1 MKFSIYILIFIFI
14 FIFNNSIYSFDNKE
28 VIDTLDDSVAFLDE
42 EINLPDD
49 SFFGK
54 DKDDIKEEI
63 DEFLKELFIMLEL
76 SKVVE
81 LRETYGELEQK
92 IDSENNEISEL
103 KKEQVFAPA
112 ESESSLSKLVP
123 DSKYTDSI
131 KEFIAETKGD
141 YEKIIQ
147 IKKKNI
153 KGYEDEL
160 DKIAVGISEALYEK
174 NINMDPEQLKVWLS
188 SAIGDDIISMSV
200 VFSHIKD
207 ITLQLEEL
215 TATSGENLSYAKKY
229 YGMVVML
236 HKLIVYMQNRFIADV
251 ENNIKPKLRQFNK
264 EANSNL
270 KEAKKLYNNNK
281 INQVL
286 KSNIDANKITI
297 KAINLYLDIV
307 NSQQRK
313 IKKALR
319 ISKEQEKVAINTYK
333 TVKLSSMVS
342 SLINNGLKTFDT
354 LSKLQIPDM
363 AKFENKEIQEQ
374 FRKLTMR
381 MSLSS

>member
-1 MKFSIYILIFIFI
+1 MKISIFILLLF
-14 FIFNNSIYSFDNKE
+14 FVPNYLIYSIDKKE
-28 VIDTLDDSVAFLDE
+28 VIDTLEESIPFLDE

-49 SFFGK
+49 SFWGK
-54 DKDDIKEEI
+54 DKNDIKEEI
-63 DEFLKELFIMLEL
+63 DEFLDELFVMLEL
-76 SKVVE
+76 SRVVE
-81 LRETYGELEQK
+81 LRETYGEIEKK
-92 IDSENNEISEL
+92 IDSENNELSEL
-103 KKEQVFAPA
+103 KKDQVFAPA
-112 ESESSLSKLVP
+112 ESESSLSKIVP

-131 KEFIAETKGD
+131 KKFIAETKGD

-153 KGYEDEL
+153 KGYENEL

-174 NINMDPEQLKVWLS
+174 NITMDPEQLKVWLS
-188 SAIGDDIISMSV
+188 SAIGDDILSMSV
-200 VFSHIKD
+200 VFSHIKE
-207 ITLQLEEL
+207 ITIQLEEL
-215 TATSGENLSYAKKY
+215 TASSGENLAYAKKY

-236 HKLIVYMQNRFIADV
+236 HKLIVYMQKRFIADV
-251 ENNIKPKLRQFNK
+251 DNNIKPKLRQFSK

-270 KEAKKLYNNNK
+270 NEARKLYKKNKNNQ
-281 INQVL
+281 IL
-286 KSNIDANKITI
+286 KSNIDASKITI
-297 KAINLYLDIV
+297 KAINLYLKIV
-307 NSQQRK
+307 NSQQGK

-319 ISKEQEKVAINTYK
+319 ISIEQEKVAINTYK

-342 SLINNGLKTFDT
+342 ALINNGLKTFDT

-374 FRKLTMR
+374 FRKLTLR

>member
-1 MKFSIYILIFIFI
+1 
-14 FIFNNSIYSFDNKE
+14 
-28 VIDTLDDSVAFLDE
+28 
-42 EINLPDD
+42 
-49 SFFGK
+49 
-54 DKDDIKEEI
+54 
-63 DEFLKELFIMLEL
+63 
-76 SKVVE
+76 
-81 LRETYGELEQK
+81 
-92 IDSENNEISEL
+92 
-103 KKEQVFAPA
+103 
-112 ESESSLSKLVP
+112 
-123 DSKYTDSI
+123 
-131 KEFIAETKGD
+131 
-141 YEKIIQ
+141 
-147 IKKKNI
+147 
-153 KGYEDEL
+153 
-160 DKIAVGISEALYEK
+160 
-174 NINMDPEQLKVWLS
+174 MDPEQLKVWLS

-264 EANSNL
+264 EANTNL
-270 KEAKKLYNNNK
+270 KEAKKLYRNDNN
-281 INQVL
+281 NQVL
-286 KSNIDANKITI
+286 KSNIDANNLTI

-313 IKKALR
+313 IKKALK

-342 SLINNGLKTFDT
+342 ALINNGLKTFDT

-374 FRKLTMR
+374 FRKLTLR

>member
-1 MKFSIYILIFIFI
+1 MKISIFILLFI
-14 FIFNNSIYSFDNKE
+14 FVPNYLIYSIDKKE
-28 VIDTLDDSVAFLDE
+28 VIDTLEESIPFLDE

-49 SFFGK
+49 SFWGK
-54 DKDDIKEEI
+54 DKNDIKEEI
-63 DEFLKELFIMLEL
+63 DEFLDELFVMLEL

-81 LRETYGELEQK
+81 LRETYGEIEKK
-92 IDSENNEISEL
+92 IDSENNELSEL
-103 KKEQVFAPA
+103 KKDQVFAPA
-112 ESESSLSKLVP
+112 ESESSLSKIVP

-131 KEFIAETKGD
+131 KKFIAETKGD

-153 KGYEDEL
+153 KGYENEL
-160 DKIAVGISEALYEK
+160 DKIAVGISEALNEK
-174 NINMDPEQLKVWLS
+174 NITMDPEQLKVWLS
-188 SAIGDDIISMSV
+188 SAIGDDILSMSV
-200 VFSHIKD
+200 VFSHIKE
-207 ITLQLEEL
+207 ITIQLEEL
-215 TATSGENLSYAKKY
+215 TASSGENLAYAKKY

-236 HKLIVYMQNRFIADV
+236 HKLIVYMQKRFIADV
-251 ENNIKPKLRQFNK
+251 DNNIKPKLRQFSK

-270 KEAKKLYNNNK
+270 NEARKLYRKNNN
-281 INQVL
+281 NQIL
-286 KSNIDANKITI
+286 KSNIEASKITI
-297 KAINLYLDIV
+297 KAVNLYLKIV
-307 NSQQRK
+307 NSQQGK

-319 ISKEQEKVAINTYK
+319 ISIEQEKVAINTYK

-342 SLINNGLKTFDT
+342 ALINNGLKTFDT

-374 FRKLTMR
+374 FRKLTLR

>member
-1 MKFSIYILIFIFI
+1 MKYCILFLLFII
-14 FIFNNSIYSFDNKE
+14 IFNNSIYSFDKKE
-28 VIDTLDDSVAFLDE
+28 VIDTLEDSVSFLDE
-42 EINLPDD
+42 EITLPDD

-54 DKDDIKEEI
+54 DKDDVKEEI
-63 DEFLKELFIMLEL
+63 DEFLDELFVMLEL
-76 SKVVE
+76 SKVIE
-81 LRETYGELEQK
+81 LRETYGELEKK
-92 IDSENNEISEL
+92 IDAENNEISEL

-112 ESESSLSKLVP
+112 ESESSLSKIVP

-131 KEFIAETKGD
+131 KQFIAETKGD

-153 KGYEDEL
+153 KGYEIEL

-270 KEAKKLYNNNK
+270 KEAKKLYSNNNN
-281 INQVL
+281 NQIL
-286 KSNIDANKITI
+286 KSNIDANNITI

-342 SLINNGLKTFDT
+342 ALINNGLKTFDT

>member
-1 MKFSIYILIFIFI
+1 MKYCFLFLLFI
-14 FIFNNSIYSFDNKE
+14 FIFNNSIYSFDKKE
-28 VIDTLDDSVAFLDE
+28 IIDTLEDSVSFLDE
-42 EINLPDD
+42 EITLPDD

-54 DKDDIKEEI
+54 DKDDVKEEI
-63 DEFLKELFIMLEL
+63 DEFLDELFVMLEL
-76 SKVVE
+76 SKVIE
-81 LRETYGELEQK
+81 LRETYGELEKK
-92 IDSENNEISEL
+92 IDTENNEISEL

-112 ESESSLSKLVP
+112 ESESSLSKIVP

-131 KEFIAETKGD
+131 KQFIAETKGD

-153 KGYEDEL
+153 KGYEIEL

-251 ENNIKPKLRQFNK
+251 ENNIKPKLLQFNK
-264 EANSNL
+264 EANTNL
-270 KEAKKLYNNNK
+270 KEAKKLYRNDNN
-281 INQVL
+281 NQVL
-286 KSNIDANKITI
+286 KSNIDANNLTI

-313 IKKALR
+313 IKKALK

-342 SLINNGLKTFDT
+342 ALINNGLKTFDT

-374 FRKLTMR
+374 FRKLTLR

>member
-1 MKFSIYILIFIFI
+1 MKISIFIILFI
-14 FIFNNSIYSFDNKE
+14 FALNNSIYSIDKKE
-28 VIDTLDDSVAFLDE
+28 VIDTLEESIPFLDE

-49 SFFGK
+49 SFWGK
-54 DKDDIKEEI
+54 DKNDIKEEI
-63 DEFLKELFIMLEL
+63 DEFLDELFVMLEL

-81 LRETYGELEQK
+81 LRETYGELEKK
-92 IDSENNEISEL
+92 IDSENNELSEL
-103 KKEQVFAPA
+103 KKDQVFAPD
-112 ESESSLSKLVP
+112 ESESSLSKIVP

-131 KEFIAETKGD
+131 KKYIAETKGD

-153 KGYEDEL
+153 KGYENEL
-160 DKIAVGISEALYEK
+160 DKIAVGISEALSEK
-174 NINMDPEQLKVWLS
+174 DITMDPEQLKVWLS
-188 SAIGDDIISMSV
+188 SAIGDDILSMSV
-200 VFSHIKD
+200 VFSHIKE
-207 ITLQLEEL
+207 ITIQLEEL
-215 TATSGENLSYAKKY
+215 TASSGENLAYAKKY

-236 HKLIVYMQNRFIADV
+236 HKLIVYMQKRFIADV
-251 ENNIKPKLRQFNK
+251 DNNIKPKLRQFSK

-270 KEAKKLYNNNK
+270 NEARKLYKKNKNNQ
-281 INQVL
+281 IL
-286 KSNIDANKITI
+286 KSNIDASKITI
-297 KAINLYLDIV
+297 KAINLYLKIV
-307 NSQQRK
+307 NSQQGK

-319 ISKEQEKVAINTYK
+319 ISIEQEKVAINTYK

-342 SLINNGLKTFDT
+342 ALINNGLKTFDT

-374 FRKLTMR
+374 FRKLTLR

>member
-1 MKFSIYILIFIFI
+1 MKISIFILLLFFVPNYI
-14 FIFNNSIYSFDNKE
+14 IYSIDKKE
-28 VIDTLDDSVAFLDE
+28 VIDTLEESIAFLDE
-42 EINLPDD
+42 EINLPED

-54 DKDDIKEEI
+54 DKDDVKEEI
-63 DEFLKELFIMLEL
+63 DDFLDELFVMLEL

-81 LRETYGELEQK
+81 LRETYGEIEKK
-92 IDSENNEISEL
+92 INSENNKLSEL
-103 KKEQVFAPA
+103 KREQVFAPA
-112 ESESSLSKLVP
+112 ESESSLSKIVP

-153 KGYEDEL
+153 KGYENEL

-174 NINMDPEQLKVWLS
+174 NITMDPEQLKVWLS
-188 SAIGDDIISMSV
+188 SAIGDDILSMSV

-207 ITLQLEEL
+207 ITIQLEEL
-215 TATSGENLSYAKKY
+215 TASSGENLAYAKKY

-236 HKLIVYMQNRFIADV
+236 HKLIVYMQKRFIADV
-251 ENNIKPKLRQFNK
+251 ENNIKPKLRQITN

-270 KEAKKLYNNNK
+270 NESRKLYKKNKNNQ
-281 INQVL
+281 IL
-286 KSNIDANKITI
+286 KSNIDASKITI
-297 KAINLYLDIV
+297 KAINLYLKIV
-307 NSQQRK
+307 NSQQGK

-319 ISKEQEKVAINTYK
+319 ISLEQEKVAINTYK

-342 SLINNGLKTFDT
+342 ALINNGLKTFDT

-374 FRKLTMR
+374 FRKLTLR

>member
-1 MKFSIYILIFIFI
+1 MKISIFILLLF
-14 FIFNNSIYSFDNKE
+14 FVPNYLIYSIDKKE
-28 VIDTLDDSVAFLDE
+28 VIDTLEESIAFLDE

-54 DKDDIKEEI
+54 DKDDVKEEI
-63 DEFLKELFIMLEL
+63 DDFLDELFVMLEL

-81 LRETYGELEQK
+81 LRETYGEIEKK
-92 IDSENNEISEL
+92 IDSENNKLSEL
-103 KKEQVFAPA
+103 KREQVFAPA
-112 ESESSLSKLVP
+112 ESESSLSKIVP

-153 KGYEDEL
+153 KGYENEL

-174 NINMDPEQLKVWLS
+174 NITMDPEQLKVWLS
-188 SAIGDDIISMSV
+188 SAIGDDILSMSV

-207 ITLQLEEL
+207 ITIQLEEL
-215 TATSGENLSYAKKY
+215 TASSGENLAYAKKY

-251 ENNIKPKLRQFNK
+251 ENNIKPKLRQYSK

-270 KEAKKLYNNNK
+270 KEARKLYKKNKNNQ
-281 INQVL
+281 IL
-286 KSNIDANKITI
+286 KSNIDASKITI
-297 KAINLYLDIV
+297 KAINLYLKIV
-307 NSQQRK
+307 NSQQGK

-319 ISKEQEKVAINTYK
+319 ISREQEKVAINTYK

-342 SLINNGLKTFDT
+342 ALINNGLKTFDT

-374 FRKLTMR
+374 FRKLTLR

>member
-1 MKFSIYILIFIFI
+1 
-14 FIFNNSIYSFDNKE
+14 
-28 VIDTLDDSVAFLDE
+28 
-42 EINLPDD
+42 
-49 SFFGK
+49 
-54 DKDDIKEEI
+54 
-63 DEFLKELFIMLEL
+63 
-76 SKVVE
+76 
-81 LRETYGELEQK
+81 
-92 IDSENNEISEL
+92 
-103 KKEQVFAPA
+103 
-112 ESESSLSKLVP
+112 
-123 DSKYTDSI
+123 
-131 KEFIAETKGD
+131 
-141 YEKIIQ
+141 
-147 IKKKNI
+147 
-153 KGYEDEL
+153 
-160 DKIAVGISEALYEK
+160 
-174 NINMDPEQLKVWLS
+174 
-188 SAIGDDIISMSV
+188 MSV

-264 EANSNL
+264 EANTNL
-270 KEAKKLYNNNK
+270 KEAKKLYRNDNN
-281 INQVL
+281 NQVL
-286 KSNIDANKITI
+286 KSNIDANNLTI

-313 IKKALR
+313 IKKALK

-333 TVKLSSMVS
+333 TVKLSSLVS
-342 SLINNGLKTFDT
+342 ALINNGLKTFDT

-374 FRKLTMR
+374 FRKLTLR

>member
-1 MKFSIYILIFIFI
+1 MKYCLLFLLFI
-14 FIFNNSIYSFDNKE
+14 FIFNNPIYSFDKKE
-28 VIDTLDDSVAFLDE
+28 VIDTLEDSVSFLDE
-42 EINLPDD
+42 EITLPDD

-54 DKDDIKEEI
+54 DKDDVKEEI
-63 DEFLKELFIMLEL
+63 DEFLDELFVMLEL
-76 SKVVE
+76 SKVIE
-81 LRETYGELEQK
+81 LRETYGELEKK
-92 IDSENNEISEL
+92 IDTENNEISEL

-112 ESESSLSKLVP
+112 ESESSLSKIVP
-123 DSKYTDSI
+123 DSKYTDTI
-131 KEFIAETKGD
+131 KQFIAETKGD

-153 KGYEDEL
+153 KGYENEL

-264 EANSNL
+264 EANTNL
-270 KEAKKLYNNNK
+270 KEAKKLYRND
-281 INQVL
+281 I
-286 KSNIDANKITI
+286 II
-297 KAINLYLDIV
+297 KYLNPI
-307 NSQQRK
+307 
-313 IKKALR
+313 L
-319 ISKEQEKVAINTYK
+319 
-333 TVKLSSMVS
+333 M
-342 SLINNGLKTFDT
+342 
-354 LSKLQIPDM
+354 QI
-363 AKFENKEIQEQ
+363 I
-374 FRKLTMR
+374 
-381 MSLSS
+381 

>member
-1 MKFSIYILIFIFI
+1 MKISIFILLFT
-14 FIFNNSIYSFDNKE
+14 FVPNYLIYSIDKEE
-28 VIDTLDDSVAFLDE
+28 VIDTLEESIVFLDE

-54 DKDDIKEEI
+54 DKDDVREEI
-63 DEFLKELFIMLEL
+63 DDFLDELFVMLEL

-81 LRETYGELEQK
+81 LRETYGEIEKK
-92 IDSENNEISEL
+92 IDSENNKLSEL
-103 KKEQVFAPA
+103 KREQVFAPA
-112 ESESSLSKLVP
+112 ESESSLSKIVP

-153 KGYEDEL
+153 KGYENEL

-174 NINMDPEQLKVWLS
+174 NITMDPEQLKVWLS
-188 SAIGDDIISMSV
+188 SAIGDDILSMSV

-207 ITLQLEEL
+207 ITIQLEEL
-215 TATSGENLSYAKKY
+215 TASSGENLAYAKKY

-236 HKLIVYMQNRFIADV
+236 HKLIVYMQKRFIADV
-251 ENNIKPKLRQFNK
+251 DNNIKPKLRQFSK
-264 EANSNL
+264 EANLNL
-270 KEAKKLYNNNK
+270 KEARKLYRKNKNNQ
-281 INQVL
+281 IL
-286 KSNIDANKITI
+286 KSNIDASKITI
-297 KAINLYLDIV
+297 KAINLYLKIV
-307 NSQQRK
+307 NSQQGK

-342 SLINNGLKTFDT
+342 ALINNGLKTFDT

-374 FRKLTMR
+374 FRKLTLR

>member
-1 MKFSIYILIFIFI
+1 MKISIFFILFVFVPNYLIFSI
-14 FIFNNSIYSFDNKE
+14 DKKE
-28 VIDTLDDSVAFLDE
+28 VIGTLEESITFLDE
-42 EINLPDD
+42 EISLPDD

-54 DKDDIKEEI
+54 DKDDAKDEI
-63 DEFLKELFIMLEL
+63 DEFLDELFVMLEL

-81 LRETYGELEQK
+81 LRETYGEIENK

-103 KKEQVFAPA
+103 KKDQVFAPA
-112 ESESSLSKLVP
+112 ESESSLSKIVP
-123 DSKYTDSI
+123 DSKYTNSI

-153 KGYEDEL
+153 KGYENEL
-160 DKIAVGISEALYEK
+160 DKIAIGISEALNEK
-174 NINMDPEQLKVWLS
+174 NITMDSEQLKVWLS
-188 SAIGDDIISMSV
+188 SAIGDDILSMSV
-200 VFSHIKD
+200 VFSHIKE
-207 ITLQLEEL
+207 ITIQLEEL
-215 TATSGENLSYAKKY
+215 TANSGENLAYAKKY

-236 HKLIVYMQNRFIADV
+236 HKLIVFMQKRFIADV
-251 ENNIKPKLRQFNK
+251 DNNIKPKLRQFSQ
-264 EANSNL
+264 EANVNL
-270 KEAKKLYNNNK
+270 NESKKLYSKNKNNQ
-281 INQVL
+281 IL
-286 KSNIDANKITI
+286 KSNIEASKITI
-297 KAINLYLDIV
+297 KAINLYLNIV
-307 NSQQRK
+307 NSQQGK

-319 ISKEQEKVAINTYK
+319 ISIEQEKVALNTYK

-374 FRKLTMR
+374 FRKLTIR

>member
-1 MKFSIYILIFIFI
+1 
-14 FIFNNSIYSFDNKE
+14 
-28 VIDTLDDSVAFLDE
+28 
-42 EINLPDD
+42 
-49 SFFGK
+49 
-54 DKDDIKEEI
+54 
-63 DEFLKELFIMLEL
+63 
-76 SKVVE
+76 
-81 LRETYGELEQK
+81 
-92 IDSENNEISEL
+92 
-103 KKEQVFAPA
+103 
-112 ESESSLSKLVP
+112 
-123 DSKYTDSI
+123 
-131 KEFIAETKGD
+131 
-141 YEKIIQ
+141 
-147 IKKKNI
+147 
-153 KGYEDEL
+153 
-160 DKIAVGISEALYEK
+160 
-174 NINMDPEQLKVWLS
+174 MDPEQLKVWLS

-264 EANSNL
+264 EANTNL
-270 KEAKKLYNNNK
+270 KEAKKLYRNDVN
-281 INQVL
+281 NQVL
-286 KSNIDANKITI
+286 KSNIDANNLTI

-313 IKKALR
+313 IKKALK

-342 SLINNGLKTFDT
+342 ALINNGLKTFDT

-374 FRKLTMR
+374 FRKLTLR

>member
-1 MKFSIYILIFIFI
+1 MKYCILFLLFI
-14 FIFNNSIYSFDNKE
+14 FIFNNPIYSFDKKE
-28 VIDTLDDSVAFLDE
+28 VIDTLEDSVSFLDE
-42 EINLPDD
+42 EITLPDD

-54 DKDDIKEEI
+54 DKDDVKEEI
-63 DEFLKELFIMLEL
+63 DEFLDELFVMLEL
-76 SKVVE
+76 SKVIE
-81 LRETYGELEQK
+81 LRETYGELEKK
-92 IDSENNEISEL
+92 IDTENNEISEL

-112 ESESSLSKLVP
+112 ESESSLSKIVP

-131 KEFIAETKGD
+131 KQFIAETKGD

-153 KGYEDEL
+153 KGYENEL

-264 EANSNL
+264 EANTNL
-270 KEAKKLYNNNK
+270 KEAKKLYRNDNNNQ
-281 INQVL
+281 IL
-286 KSNIDANKITI
+286 KSNIDANNLTI

-313 IKKALR
+313 IKKALK

-342 SLINNGLKTFDT
+342 ALINNGLKTFDT

-374 FRKLTMR
+374 FRKLTLR

>member
-1 MKFSIYILIFIFI
+1 MKISIFFILFVFVP
-14 FIFNNSIYSFDNKE
+14 NYLIYSIDKKE
-28 VIDTLDDSVAFLDE
+28 VIGTLEESITFLDE
-42 EINLPDD
+42 EISLPDD

-54 DKDDIKEEI
+54 DKDDAKDEI
-63 DEFLKELFIMLEL
+63 DEFLDELFVMLEL

-81 LRETYGELEQK
+81 LRETYGEIENK

-103 KKEQVFAPA
+103 KKDQVFAPA
-112 ESESSLSKLVP
+112 ESESSLSKIVP
-123 DSKYTDSI
+123 DSKYTNSI

-153 KGYEDEL
+153 KGYENEL
-160 DKIAVGISEALYEK
+160 DKIAIGISEALNEK
-174 NINMDPEQLKVWLS
+174 NITMDSEQLKVWLS
-188 SAIGDDIISMSV
+188 SAIGDDILSMSV
-200 VFSHIKD
+200 VFSHIKE
-207 ITLQLEEL
+207 ITIQLEEL
-215 TATSGENLSYAKKY
+215 TANSGENLAYAKKY

-236 HKLIVYMQNRFIADV
+236 HKLIVFMQKRFIADV
-251 ENNIKPKLRQFNK
+251 DNNIKPKLRQFSQ
-264 EANSNL
+264 EANVNL
-270 KEAKKLYNNNK
+270 NESKKLYSKNKNNQ
-281 INQVL
+281 IL
-286 KSNIDANKITI
+286 KSNIEASKITI
-297 KAINLYLDIV
+297 KAINLYLNIV
-307 NSQQRK
+307 NSQQGK

-319 ISKEQEKVAINTYK
+319 ISIEQEKVALNTYK

-342 SLINNGLKTFDT
+342 ALINNGLKTFDT

-374 FRKLTMR
+374 FRKLTIR

>member
-1 MKFSIYILIFIFI
+1 MKISIFIILFI
-14 FIFNNSIYSFDNKE
+14 FALNNSIYSIDKKE
-28 VIDTLDDSVAFLDE
+28 VIDTLEESIPFLDE

-49 SFFGK
+49 SFWGK
-54 DKDDIKEEI
+54 DKNDIKEEI
-63 DEFLKELFIMLEL
+63 DEFLDELFVMLEL

-81 LRETYGELEQK
+81 LRETYGEIEKK
-92 IDSENNEISEL
+92 IDSENNELSEL
-103 KKEQVFAPA
+103 KKDQVFAPA
-112 ESESSLSKLVP
+112 ESESSLSKIVP

-131 KEFIAETKGD
+131 KKYIAETKGD

-153 KGYEDEL
+153 KGYEKEL
-160 DKIAVGISEALYEK
+160 DKIAVGISEALSEK
-174 NINMDPEQLKVWLS
+174 DITMDPEQLKVWLS
-188 SAIGDDIISMSV
+188 SAIGDDILSMSV
-200 VFSHIKD
+200 VFSHIKE
-207 ITLQLEEL
+207 ITMQLEEL
-215 TATSGENLSYAKKY
+215 TASSGENLAYAKKY

-236 HKLIVYMQNRFIADV
+236 HKLIVYMQKRFIADV
-251 ENNIKPKLRQFNK
+251 DNNIKPKLRQFSK

-270 KEAKKLYNNNK
+270 NEARKLYKKNKNNQ
-281 INQVL
+281 IL
-286 KSNIDANKITI
+286 KSNIDASKITI
-297 KAINLYLDIV
+297 KAINLYLKIV
-307 NSQQRK
+307 NSQQTK

-319 ISKEQEKVAINTYK
+319 ISIEQEKVAINTYK

-342 SLINNGLKTFDT
+342 ALINNGLKTFDT

-374 FRKLTMR
+374 FRKLTLR

>member
-1 MKFSIYILIFIFI
+1 MKISIFFILFVFVP
-14 FIFNNSIYSFDNKE
+14 NYLIYSIDKKE
-28 VIDTLDDSVAFLDE
+28 VIGTLEESITFLDE
-42 EINLPDD
+42 EISLPDD

-54 DKDDIKEEI
+54 DKDDAKDEI
-63 DEFLKELFIMLEL
+63 DEFLDELFVMLEL

-81 LRETYGELEQK
+81 LRETYGEIENK

-103 KKEQVFAPA
+103 KKDQVFAPA
-112 ESESSLSKLVP
+112 ESESSLSKIVP
-123 DSKYTDSI
+123 DSKYTNSI

-153 KGYEDEL
+153 KGYENEL
-160 DKIAVGISEALYEK
+160 DKIAIGISEALNEK
-174 NINMDPEQLKVWLS
+174 NITMDSEQLKVWLS
-188 SAIGDDIISMSV
+188 SAIGDDILSMSV
-200 VFSHIKD
+200 VFSHIKE
-207 ITLQLEEL
+207 ITIQLEEL
-215 TATSGENLSYAKKY
+215 TANSGENLAYAKKY

-236 HKLIVYMQNRFIADV
+236 HKLIVFMQKRFIADV
-251 ENNIKPKLRQFNK
+251 DNNIKPKLRQFSQ
-264 EANSNL
+264 EANVNL
-270 KEAKKLYNNNK
+270 NESKKLYSKNKNNQ
-281 INQVL
+281 IL
-286 KSNIDANKITI
+286 KSNIEASKITI
-297 KAINLYLDIV
+297 KAINLYLNIV
-307 NSQQRK
+307 NSQQGK

-319 ISKEQEKVAINTYK
+319 ISIEQEKVALNTYK

-374 FRKLTMR
+374 FRKLTIR

>member
-1 MKFSIYILIFIFI
+1 MKISIFFILFVFVP
-14 FIFNNSIYSFDNKE
+14 NYLIYSIDKKE
-28 VIDTLDDSVAFLDE
+28 VIGTLEESITFLDE
-42 EINLPDD
+42 EISLPDD

-54 DKDDIKEEI
+54 DKDDAKEEI
-63 DEFLKELFIMLEL
+63 DEFLDELFVMLEL

-81 LRETYGELEQK
+81 LRETYGEIENK

-103 KKEQVFAPA
+103 KKDQVFAPA
-112 ESESSLSKLVP
+112 ESESSLSKIVP
-123 DSKYTDSI
+123 DSKYTNSI

-153 KGYEDEL
+153 KGYENEL
-160 DKIAVGISEALYEK
+160 DKIAIGISEALNEK
-174 NINMDPEQLKVWLS
+174 NITMDSEQLKVWLS
-188 SAIGDDIISMSV
+188 SAIGDDILSMSV
-200 VFSHIKD
+200 VFSHIKE
-207 ITLQLEEL
+207 ITIQLEEL
-215 TATSGENLSYAKKY
+215 TANSGENLAYAKKY

-236 HKLIVYMQNRFIADV
+236 HKLIVFMQKRFIADV
-251 ENNIKPKLRQFNK
+251 DNNIKPKLRQFSQ
-264 EANSNL
+264 EANVNL
-270 KEAKKLYNNNK
+270 NESKKLYSKNKNNQ
-281 INQVL
+281 IL
-286 KSNIDANKITI
+286 KSNIEASKITI
-297 KAINLYLDIV
+297 KAINLYLNIV
-307 NSQQRK
+307 NSQQGK

-319 ISKEQEKVAINTYK
+319 ISIEQEKVALNTYK

-374 FRKLTMR
+374 FRKLTIR

>member
-1 MKFSIYILIFIFI
+1 MKISIFILLFT
-14 FIFNNSIYSFDNKE
+14 FVPNYLIYSIDKKE
-28 VIDTLDDSVAFLDE
+28 VIDTLEESIPFLDE

-49 SFFGK
+49 SFWGK
-54 DKDDIKEEI
+54 DKNDIKEEI
-63 DEFLKELFIMLEL
+63 DEFLDELFVMLEL

-81 LRETYGELEQK
+81 LRETYGEIEKK
-92 IDSENNEISEL
+92 IDSENNELSEL
-103 KKEQVFAPA
+103 KKDQVFAPA
-112 ESESSLSKLVP
+112 ESESSLSKIVP

-153 KGYEDEL
+153 KGYENEL
-160 DKIAVGISEALYEK
+160 DKIAVGIAEALYEK
-174 NINMDPEQLKVWLS
+174 NITMDPEQLKVWLS
-188 SAIGDDIISMSV
+188 SAIGDDILSMSV

-207 ITLQLEEL
+207 ITIQLEEL
-215 TATSGENLSYAKKY
+215 TASSGENLAYAKKY

-236 HKLIVYMQNRFIADV
+236 HKLIVYMQKRFIADV
-251 ENNIKPKLRQFNK
+251 ENNIKPKLRQFSK
-264 EANSNL
+264 EANTNL
-270 KEAKKLYNNNK
+270 NEARILYKKNKNNQ
-281 INQVL
+281 IL
-286 KSNIDANKITI
+286 KSNIDASKITI
-297 KAINLYLDIV
+297 KAINLYLKIV
-307 NSQQRK
+307 SSQQGK

-319 ISKEQEKVAINTYK
+319 ISIEQEKVAINTYK

-342 SLINNGLKTFDT
+342 ALINNGLKTFDT

-374 FRKLTMR
+374 FRKLTLR

>member
-1 MKFSIYILIFIFI
+1 MKISIFILLFT
-14 FIFNNSIYSFDNKE
+14 FVPNYLIYSIDKKE
-28 VIDTLDDSVAFLDE
+28 VIDTLEESIPFLDE

-49 SFFGK
+49 SFWGK
-54 DKDDIKEEI
+54 DKNDIKEEI
-63 DEFLKELFIMLEL
+63 DEFLDELFVMLEL

-81 LRETYGELEQK
+81 LRETYGEIEKK
-92 IDSENNEISEL
+92 IDSENNELSEL
-103 KKEQVFAPA
+103 KKDQVFAPD
-112 ESESSLSKLVP
+112 ESESSLSKIVP

-131 KEFIAETKGD
+131 KKYIAETKGD

-153 KGYEDEL
+153 KGYEKEL
-160 DKIAVGISEALYEK
+160 DKIAVGISEALSEK
-174 NINMDPEQLKVWLS
+174 DITMDPEQLKVWLS
-188 SAIGDDIISMSV
+188 SAIGDDILSMSV
-200 VFSHIKD
+200 VFSHIKE
-207 ITLQLEEL
+207 ITIQLEEL
-215 TATSGENLSYAKKY
+215 TASSGENLAYAKKY

-236 HKLIVYMQNRFIADV
+236 HKLIVYMQKIFIADV
-251 ENNIKPKLRQFNK
+251 DNNIKPKLREFSK

-270 KEAKKLYNNNK
+270 NEARKLYRKNNN
-281 INQVL
+281 NQIL
-286 KSNIDANKITI
+286 KSNIEASKITI
-297 KAINLYLDIV
+297 KAVNLYLKIV
-307 NSQQRK
+307 NSQQGK

-319 ISKEQEKVAINTYK
+319 ISIEQEKVAINTYK

-342 SLINNGLKTFDT
+342 ALINNGLKTFDT

-374 FRKLTMR
+374 FRKLTLR

>member
-1 MKFSIYILIFIFI
+1 MKISIFILLFT
-14 FIFNNSIYSFDNKE
+14 FVPNYLIYSIDKKE
-28 VIDTLDDSVAFLDE
+28 VIDTLEESIAFLDE

-54 DKDDIKEEI
+54 DKDDVKEEI
-63 DEFLKELFIMLEL
+63 DDFLDELFVMLEL

-81 LRETYGELEQK
+81 LRETYGEIEKK
-92 IDSENNEISEL
+92 IDSENNKLSEL
-103 KKEQVFAPA
+103 KREQVFAPA
-112 ESESSLSKLVP
+112 ESESSLSKIVP

-153 KGYEDEL
+153 KGYENEL

-174 NINMDPEQLKVWLS
+174 NITMDPEQLKVWLS
-188 SAIGDDIISMSV
+188 SAIGDDILSMSV
-200 VFSHIKD
+200 VFSHIKE
-207 ITLQLEEL
+207 ITIQLEEL
-215 TATSGENLSYAKKY
+215 TASSGENLAYAKKY

-236 HKLIVYMQNRFIADV
+236 HKLIVYMQKRFIADV
-251 ENNIKPKLRQFNK
+251 DNNIKPKLRQFSK

-270 KEAKKLYNNNK
+270 NEARKLYKKNKNNQ
-281 INQVL
+281 IL
-286 KSNIDANKITI
+286 KSNIDASKITI
-297 KAINLYLDIV
+297 KAINLYLKIV
-307 NSQQRK
+307 NSQQGK

-319 ISKEQEKVAINTYK
+319 ISIEQEKVAINTYK

-342 SLINNGLKTFDT
+342 ALINNGLKTFDT

-374 FRKLTMR
+374 FRKLTLR

>member
-1 MKFSIYILIFIFI
+1 MKFNILFLLFII
-14 FIFNNSIYSFDNKE
+14 IFNNPIHSFDKKE
-28 VIDTLDDSVAFLDE
+28 IIDTLEDSVSFLDE
-42 EINLPDD
+42 EITLPDD

-54 DKDDIKEEI
+54 DKDDVKEEI
-63 DEFLKELFIMLEL
+63 DEFLDELFVMLEL
-76 SKVVE
+76 SKVIE
-81 LRETYGELEQK
+81 LRETYGELETK
-92 IDSENNEISEL
+92 IDAENNEISEL

-112 ESESSLSKLVP
+112 ESESSLSKIVP
-123 DSKYTDSI
+123 DSKYTDTI
-131 KEFIAETKGD
+131 KQFIAETKGD

-153 KGYEDEL
+153 KGYENEL

-236 HKLIVYMQNRFIADV
+236 HKLIVYMQNRLIEDV

-264 EANSNL
+264 EANTNL
-270 KEAKKLYNNNK
+270 KEAKKLYRNDNN
-281 INQVL
+281 NQVL
-286 KSNIDANKITI
+286 KSNIDANNLTI

-313 IKKALR
+313 IKKALK

-342 SLINNGLKTFDT
+342 ALINNGLKTFDT

-374 FRKLTMR
+374 FRKLTLR
-381 MSLSS
+381 MALSS

>member
-1 MKFSIYILIFIFI
+1 MKFFTFIIIFVFILK
-14 FIFNNSIYSFDNKE
+14 NSLHSFEKKE
-28 VIDTLDDSVAFLDE
+28 VIDTLEDSVAFLDE

-54 DKDDIKEEI
+54 DKDDVKEEI
-63 DEFLKELFIMLEL
+63 DEFLDELFIMLEL

-81 LRETYGELEQK
+81 LRETYGELEKK

-112 ESESSLSKLVP
+112 ESESSLSKIVP
-123 DSKYTDSI
+123 DSKYTDTI
-131 KEFIAETKGD
+131 KQFIAETKGD

-147 IKKKNI
+147 IKGKNI
-153 KGYEDEL
+153 KGYEEEL
-160 DKIAVGISEALYEK
+160 DKIAVGISEALLEK

-236 HKLIVYMQNRFIADV
+236 HKLIVYMQKKFIDDV

-270 KEAKKLYNNNK
+270 KEAKKLFRK
-281 INQVL
+281 DKKNQVL
-286 KSNIDANKITI
+286 KSNIEANKMTI

-313 IKKALR
+313 IKKALK
-319 ISKEQEKVAINTYK
+319 ISKEQEKIALNTYK

-342 SLINNGLKTFDT
+342 ALINNGLKTFDT

-381 MSLSS
+381 ISLSS

>member
-1 MKFSIYILIFIFI
+1 MKYCILFLLFIFT
-14 FIFNNSIYSFDNKE
+14 FNNPIYSFDKKE
-28 VIDTLDDSVAFLDE
+28 VIDTLEDSVSFLDE
-42 EINLPDD
+42 EITLPDD

-54 DKDDIKEEI
+54 DKDDVKEEI
-63 DEFLKELFIMLEL
+63 DEFLDELFVMLEL
-76 SKVVE
+76 SKVIE
-81 LRETYGELEQK
+81 LRETYGELEKK
-92 IDSENNEISEL
+92 IDTENNEISEL

-112 ESESSLSKLVP
+112 ESESSLSKIVP
-123 DSKYTDSI
+123 DSKYTDTI
-131 KEFIAETKGD
+131 KQFIAETKGD

-153 KGYEDEL
+153 KGYENEL

-264 EANSNL
+264 EANTNL
-270 KEAKKLYNNNK
+270 KEAKKLYRNDNN
-281 INQVL
+281 NQVL
-286 KSNIDANKITI
+286 KSNIDANNLTI

-313 IKKALR
+313 IKKALK

-342 SLINNGLKTFDT
+342 ALINNGLKTFDT

-374 FRKLTMR
+374 FRKLTLR

>member
-1 MKFSIYILIFIFI
+1 MKISIFILLFT
-14 FIFNNSIYSFDNKE
+14 FVPNYLIYSIDKKE
-28 VIDTLDDSVAFLDE
+28 VIDTLEESIAFLDE

-54 DKDDIKEEI
+54 DKDDVREEI
-63 DEFLKELFIMLEL
+63 DDFLDELFVMLEL

-81 LRETYGELEQK
+81 LRETYGEIEKK
-92 IDSENNEISEL
+92 INSENNKLSEL
-103 KKEQVFAPA
+103 KREQVFAPA
-112 ESESSLSKLVP
+112 ESESSLSKIVP

-153 KGYEDEL
+153 KGYENEL

-174 NINMDPEQLKVWLS
+174 NITMAAEQLKVWLS
-188 SAIGDDIISMSV
+188 SAIGDDILSMSV

-207 ITLQLEEL
+207 ITIQLEEL
-215 TATSGENLSYAKKY
+215 TASSGENLTYAKKY

-236 HKLIVYMQNRFIADV
+236 HKLIVYMQKRFIADV
-251 ENNIKPKLRQFNK
+251 ENNIKPKLRQFSK
-264 EANSNL
+264 EANTNL
-270 KEAKKLYNNNK
+270 NEARILYKKNKNNQ
-281 INQVL
+281 IL
-286 KSNIDANKITI
+286 KSNIDASKITI
-297 KAINLYLDIV
+297 KAINLYLKIV
-307 NSQQRK
+307 NSQQGK
-313 IKKALR
+313 IKKAVR
-319 ISKEQEKVAINTYK
+319 ISREQEKVAINTYK

-374 FRKLTMR
+374 FRKLTSR